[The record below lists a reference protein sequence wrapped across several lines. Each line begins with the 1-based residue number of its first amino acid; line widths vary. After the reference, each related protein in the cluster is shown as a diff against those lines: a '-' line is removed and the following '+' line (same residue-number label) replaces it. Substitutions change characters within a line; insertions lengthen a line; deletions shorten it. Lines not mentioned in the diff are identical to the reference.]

1 MKDSGV
7 EWIGKIPEKWDVR
20 PFKNMTSIIMGQSPK
35 SDEIKQTG
43 ETLFMQGNKE
53 FREIYP
59 SPTTY
64 CETPSKKSR
73 VGDILMSVRA
83 PVGALNISDKEYG
96 IGRGLCSIKGIG
108 INREFLLYFLRKS
121 VDDFEILSN
130 GTTFSAITVD
140 TLKNVKIV
148 IPSLKE
154 QQQIANFLNHKTH
167 EINSII
173 GDTKQSIV
181 ELKKY
186 KQAVITE
193 TVSRG
198 LNPDVKMKDS
208 GVEWIGEVPEHWN
221 VSRLRY
227 LGTLQ
232 NGISKSG
239 DAFGSGFPFLSY
251 GDVYRDIELP
261 KTVSGLIESSES
273 DRLNYSVTYGDVLFT
288 RTSETIEEVGFSS
301 TCLETIPDVVFAGF
315 VIRFRP
321 TTDELFP
328 RFSKYYFRSQIH
340 RSFFAKEMNLVIRAS
355 LSQQLLKKLPVLL
368 PSIEE
373 QQQIADY
380 LDEKCAHI
388 DSLIADKEK
397 LIGEFETYR
406 KALIF
411 EYVTGK
417 KEVE

>member
-1 MKDSGV
+1 
-7 EWIGKIPEKWDVR
+7 
-20 PFKNMTSIIMGQSPK
+20 
-35 SDEIKQTG
+35 
-43 ETLFMQGNKE
+43 
-53 FREIYP
+53 
-59 SPTTY
+59 
-64 CETPSKKSR
+64 
-73 VGDILMSVRA
+73 MSVRA